1 MQTHTIHHPYSVP
14 KGISSRP
21 THLGVRNGLFGS
33 ARGHENSGRP
43 FASGGVPSGGTQK
56 KIRHANKISHSHLPP
71 SPIPCRPSPSP
82 GGRRQ
87 APPFPLLRPLPFSFT
102 SLRPSLSPRSGRAAL
117 PWCWQKGIRMSS
129 GRMGSGRRGSG
140 RRGPGR
146 AMASWGCRRR
156 AHRRSPAARPRSPA
170 PPACEVSARPRARF
184 PPPVTAVSRHLR
196 SPPPVT
202 AATCSTEGEK
212 GRAPPVASTD
222 GREKG
227 RSESGGWVGS
237 GWKVGLVGV
246 RGVSDGCAVGPGRP
260 KAPPNLGHKWVAGG
274 PFVCLGSPAG
284 SSFTHFFVRADTF
297 GPRVVE
303 WVAPLEM
310 P

>member
-1 MQTHTIHHPYSVP
+1 LYTCNTIRSFVQKKVNSKVNHPNPHNSSVHLDLQGRVDLIVSPGMQTHTIHHPYSVP

-102 SLRPSLSPRSGRAAL
+102 SLRPSLSPRSVRAAL
-117 PWCWQKGIRMSS
+117 PWCWQKGIRVSS

-146 AMASWGCRRR
+146 AMAS
-156 AHRRSPAARPRSPA
+156 
-170 PPACEVSARPRARF
+170 
-184 PPPVTAVSRHLR
+184 
-196 SPPPVT
+196 
-202 AATCSTEGEK
+202 
-212 GRAPPVASTD
+212 
-222 GREKG
+222 
-227 RSESGGWVGS
+227 
-237 GWKVGLVGV
+237 
-246 RGVSDGCAVGPGRP
+246 
-260 KAPPNLGHKWVAGG
+260 
-274 PFVCLGSPAG
+274 
-284 SSFTHFFVRADTF
+284 
-297 GPRVVE
+297 
-303 WVAPLEM
+303 
-310 P
+310 